1 MGVNMTYV
9 EVVVERW
16 QGGWR
21 DTDYWYD
28 RFLLDIDTTLRDVLK
43 VAGDGKIVSVEVS
56 TEKPN
61 DLPI

>member
-1 MGVNMTYV
+1 MDEKTYV

-16 QGGWR
+16 HGGWG

-28 RFLLDIDTTLRDVLK
+28 RFLLDIDTPLRDVLK

>member
-1 MGVNMTYV
+1 MDDKIYV

-16 QGGWR
+16 TGGWG
-21 DTDYWYD
+21 DTDVWYD
-28 RFLLDIDTTLRDVLK
+28 RFLLDIDTPLRGVLAM
-43 VAGDGKIVSVEVS
+43 AGDDKIVSVEVS